1 MNKGSELFS
10 KIWKGLCRKSPE
22 ILMGMGAA
30 SLLATTVLAVRA
42 TPKAMQKIEEKKEE
56 LNCEKLTAA
65 ETVKAAGKCYIP
77 AAVSAGVGVGCLIAS
92 SKVSSKRNA
101 ALAMI
106 ASVTETS
113 LREYRDKV
121 VETIGE
127 KKESAIMDAVEEER
141 VRKDPPKERDLEEPL
156 VPESGGM
163 KVLCK
168 DATFG
173 RYFYSN
179 IDTIKTAVLD
189 LNDRMKNGSEPYIS
203 LNDFY
208 MEIEA
213 STTEAGDDLG
223 WNVDHDKIE
232 LHYSTTLVNGRIPCL
247 VISHINMPRYGY
259 NY

>member
-1 MNKGSELFS
+1 MNATWIN
-10 KIWKGLCRKSPE
+10 KIWSAIRQKSPE
-22 ILMGMGAA
+22 ILMGIGTT
-30 SLLATTVLAVRA
+30 SLLTTTVLAVLA

-56 LNCEKLTAA
+56 LRSEKLTAA

-121 VETIGE
+121 VETVGE
-127 KKESAIMDAVEEER
+127 KKESAIMDAVEAER
-141 VRKDPPKERDLEEPL
+141 VRKDPPKERELEEPL

-179 IDTIKTAVLD
+179 VDTIKTAVID
-189 LNDRMKNGSEPYIS
+189 LNDRMKNGCEPYIS

-208 MEIEA
+208 EEVGA
-213 STTEAGDDLG
+213 SPTDAGDELG
-223 WNVDHDKIE
+223 WNVDHEKIE
-232 LHYSTTLVNGRIPCL
+232 LHYSSTLVNGRTPCL
-247 VISHINMPRYGY
+247 AISHINMPRYGY